1 MHGARQGRAPFLW
14 WSAALAVALFA
25 AAVWLRVARIE
36 YVTIAWIATFAS
48 LPLAWRTQGRER
60 RWRLASSVL
69 AVLTC
74 LLLSQAQWQLD
85 AARNHWSD
93 FEARLVR
100 RAAARLDAQLTDV
113 AGQLTTTAN
122 RALDAPSQQG
132 AAFDHVRG
140 LVGGAGERGVV
151 LYENDVPLAWSGVVR
166 VTTDTL
172 HAPLG
177 ATITPF
183 FTTLHAVAQRGT
195 RRAVATVLLHA
206 EPPAST
212 FARPL
217 DALAAR
223 LVGVRGFSLAREGV
237 ADVSVAHLDLGDGGP
252 CLVGRVRLA
261 SQDGTIVQLLENG
274 RRRGSIALILA
285 LAAFV
290 SAIWRARRRLRTRLA
305 ALGVALAC
313 LGVVPLNEL
322 SNVSRMFDP
331 ALYFASLG
339 GPYTASVGALLL
351 TGAIALLGLL
361 AVLRSTTRL
370 KSRWVALAIVL
381 AIAGLGPFLLRDLA
395 RGVEPPSTGVP
406 TALWLAWETALFL
419 VGVSFVL
426 AGATAGRAALGRMRG
441 APAWVAPLLA
451 AAASVAG
458 PLLWAAPGRWP
469 GWYPVL
475 WVVAIV
481 ALALTRRSSRF
492 VAAAS
497 IVAALGASTLVWGV
511 VARKRVELARR
522 DIEGLTRADDYA
534 LALLN
539 RFAHGLVNSPPP
551 RTRADLLARYVVSDL
566 AAADYPVELASWNAA
581 GQRETSVATARV
593 DVRGGSVEAT
603 VNEAR
608 TRQSPILREA
618 LGEAGVAL
626 VLAIPFPDGTVTSVS
641 VLPRT
646 RLVADDPYAPLLGER
661 AADASEPP
669 YAISLTGADS
679 LSLSDL
685 GKPLWKREGNELHGD
700 WLLRTSRGLS
710 RAHAEVLLRPVSAL
724 VQRSLLVVLFD
735 LGIVA
740 LLWALSVLADGG
752 YARWISVRRRRWAR
766 SYRSRLTVVLFAFFV
781 LPAAAFAIWSYRQL
795 QSDDRQSRE
804 LLLRETLRGV
814 ASVGDLSDL
823 AGESSRIDA
832 PLFLYERGELRAV
845 SDTLYDALAP
855 FGRFLSPEVFL
866 RLGLSDEVTASQSLR
881 VGTTQALL
889 GYRAVTD
896 VRGQRVM
903 LATPARV
910 GEESLDQRRRD
921 LGILV
926 LFTTALGGLA
936 ALGLSGLAAKQF
948 ARPIGELR
956 DAALA
961 IASGAREPALGAR
974 PPVEFL
980 PVYSAFR
987 RMAADL
993 GASRE
998 ALLDARRRT
1007 EAVLRTVASG
1017 VIAID
1022 EEGGVT
1028 LANPRA
1034 ETLLG
1039 RSLAAGE
1046 RLDGH
1051 GATEIAERVRR
1062 FLSATQDDA
1071 DFEAQVGRRQLR
1083 GRLTRLSRSNGAV
1096 LTLDDVT
1103 ELGHAQRILAWGQ
1116 MARQIAHEIKN
1127 PLTPIRLGVQH
1138 LRRAFAAGRAD
1149 FPDIL
1154 DQNAGRILAE
1164 IDRLDEI
1171 ARSFSRYGTP
1181 PTEQPPAEPVD
1192 VAPVLQRIVEL
1203 ERMGEDR
1210 AIDWTLLGADRPA
1223 IALARE
1229 GELRDVLLNLAENA
1243 RLSGARTIT
1252 ISVERTDDEIRISV
1266 TDDGE
1271 GIPADVLPRIFE
1283 PHFSTRTSGSGL
1295 GLAISRRLVDGWG
1308 GTIIVDSERG
1318 RGTVV
1323 RVVLRAARS

>member
-1 MHGARQGRAPFLW
+1 MHGARQTRAPFLW
-14 WSAALAVALFA
+14 WSVALAVALLA
-25 AAVWLRVARIE
+25 AAIWLRVARIE
-36 YVTIAWIATFAS
+36 YVIVAWIATLAS
-48 LPLAWRTQGRER
+48 LPLAWRTRGRER
-60 RWRLASSVL
+60 HWRLASTAL
-69 AVLTC
+69 AALTC
-74 LLLSQAQWQLD
+74 LLLSRAQWRLD
-85 AARNHWSD
+85 AARDHWPD
-93 FEARLVR
+93 FGARLVR
-100 RAAARLDAQLTDV
+100 KAASRLDAQLTDV
-113 AGQLTTTAN
+113 AGQLATTAA
-122 RALDAPSQQG
+122 RALDAPQEQR
-132 AAFDHVRG
+132 AAFQNLGG
-140 LVGGAGERGVV
+140 LTGGAGERGVV
-151 LYENDVPLAWSGVVR
+151 LYENDVPLAWSGIVR
-166 VTTDTL
+166 VATDTL

-183 FTTLHAVAQRGT
+183 YTTLHAVAQRGT

-223 LVGVRGFSLAREGV
+223 IVGVIGFSLAREGF

-252 CLVGRVRLA
+252 CLVGRVLLA
-261 SQDGTIVQLLENG
+261 SRDGTIVELLEIW
-274 RRRGSIALILA
+274 RRRGSTALLFA

-290 SAIWRARRRLRTRLA
+290 SAVWRARRRLRTRLA

-313 LGVVPLNEL
+313 LGIVPLNEL

-339 GPYTASVGALLL
+339 GPYTASVGALWL

-370 KSRWVALAIVL
+370 RSRWVALAIVL

-395 RGVEPPSTGVP
+395 RGVEPPSGGVP
-406 TALWLAWETALFL
+406 AALWLAWESALFL
-419 VGVSFVL
+419 AGVAFVL
-426 AGATAGRAALGRMRG
+426 AGATAGHAALGRLRG
-441 APAWVAPLLA
+441 APFWVAPLLA
-451 AAASVAG
+451 TAAAFSG
-458 PLLWAAPGRWP
+458 PLLWTAPGRWP

-475 WVVAIV
+475 WVIAIA
-481 ALALTRRSSRF
+481 ALTLTRRSSRF

-522 DIEGLTRADDYA
+522 DVEGLTRADDYA

-539 RFAHGLVNSPPP
+539 RFAHSLVTSAPPK
-551 RTRADLLARYVVSDL
+551 TRADLLARYVVSDL
-566 AAADYPVELASWNAA
+566 AAADYPVELASWNAI

-593 DVRGGSVEAT
+593 AVRGGSVEAT
-603 VNEAR
+603 VDEAR
-608 TRQSPILREA
+608 MRRSPVLREA

-626 VLAIPFPDGTVTSVS
+626 VLATPFPDGTVMSVA

-646 RLVADDPYAPLLGER
+646 RLVAVDPYAPLLGER
-661 AADASEPP
+661 AADPSEPP

-724 VQRSLLVVLFD
+724 VQRSLLIVLVD

-740 LLWALSVLADGG
+740 LLWALSALADGG
-752 YARWISVRRRRWAR
+752 YARWISVRRRRWTR

-781 LPAAAFAIWSYRQL
+781 LPAAAFGIWSYRQL
-795 QSDDRQSRE
+795 QRDDRQSRE
-804 LLLRETLRGV
+804 LLLSETLRGV
-814 ASVGDLSDL
+814 ASVGDLGDL

-832 PLFLYERGELRAV
+832 PLFLYDRGELRAV

-855 FGRFLSPEVFL
+855 FGRFVSPDVFL
-866 RLGLSDEVTASQSLR
+866 QLGVSDEVTASESMQ
-881 VGTTQALL
+881 VGRTQALL

-896 VRGQRVM
+896 DRGQRVL
-903 LATPARV
+903 LAAPARV
-910 GEESLDQRRRD
+910 GEEALDRRRRD

-936 ALGLSGLAAKQF
+936 ALGLSGVAARQF

-974 PPVEFL
+974 PPAEFL

-993 GASRE
+993 SASRE
-998 ALLDARRRT
+998 ALLEARRRT

-1017 VIAID
+1017 VVAID
-1022 EEGGVT
+1022 GEGVVT

-1039 RSLAAGE
+1039 RSLAAGD

-1051 GATEIAERVRR
+1051 ASAEIAARVRR
-1062 FLSATQDDA
+1062 FLPGTHDDV

-1083 GRLTRLSRSNGAV
+1083 GRLTRLSASRGAV

-1103 ELGHAQRILAWGQ
+1103 ELGHAQRILAWGE
-1116 MARQIAHEIKN
+1116 MARQVAHEIKN

-1154 DQNAGRILAE
+1154 EQNAGRILAE

-1171 ARSFSRYGTP
+1171 ARSFSRYGTK
-1181 PTEQPPAEPVD
+1181 PTEQPAAEPVD

-1203 ERMGEDR
+1203 ERMGEDS
-1210 AIDWTLLGADRPA
+1210 AIEWTLLGAERPA
-1223 IALARE
+1223 VALARD

-1243 RLSGARTIT
+1243 RLAGARAVN
-1252 ISVERTDDEIRISV
+1252 ISVERVDGEIRISV
-1266 TDDGE
+1266 EDDGE
-1271 GIPADVLPRIFE
+1271 GIPADVLPRVFE

-1308 GTIIVDSERG
+1308 GSIVVESDRG
-1318 RGTVV
+1318 HGTVV
-1323 RVVLRAARS
+1323 RLVLRAASS